1 MDIWAYRDEELR
13 FLCARVEKNQV
24 QAEQL
29 FNYFPIFAVVY
40 NPKFTT
46 TMKIGIPKEIKNNE
60 SRVGMT
66 PAGVSELVRHGHEV
80 FVQHTAGE
88 NSNFPDEK
96 YVKAGAKI
104 LPTIE
109 ETYAVADM
117 IVKVKEP
124 IEPEYPLVKPG
135 QLLFTYFHFACDRP
149 LTDAMIKSGG
159 VCLAYETVQLA
170 DHSLPLLIPM
180 SEVAGRM
187 ATLNGAYY
195 LQKTKGGKGKLICGV
210 PGVKPAKVLVL
221 GGGTVGQA
229 AARVAAGMGARVI
242 ITDISLPLLKQL
254 SIEMPPNVTPL
265 YSNRHNIEQELHDV
279 DIVVGSVLIP
289 GDKAPHLITRDMLKM
304 MEPGTVLVDVAI
316 DQGGCFE
323 TSRPTTHS
331 EPTYILDGIVH
342 YAVANIPGAVPNT
355 STTAL
360 TNATLRYAL
369 ALADKGWR
377 KACKDDP
384 ALYKGLNVVE
394 GKVTF
399 KAVADVF
406 GLPYEPVEL

>member
-1 MDIWAYRDEELR
+1 
-13 FLCARVEKNQV
+13 
-24 QAEQL
+24 
-29 FNYFPIFAVVY
+29 
-40 NPKFTT
+40 
-46 TMKIGIPKEIKNNE
+46 MKIGIPKEIKNNE
-60 SRVGMT
+60 NRVGMT
-66 PAGVSELVRHGHEV
+66 PAGVSELVKHGHQV

-88 NSNFPDEK
+88 GSGFSDEQ
-96 YVKAGAKI
+96 YLQVGATI

-109 ETYAVADM
+109 ETYAAAEM
-117 IVKVKEP
+117 IIKVKEP
-124 IEPEYPLVKPG
+124 IEPEYPLVKSG
-135 QLLFTYFHFACDRP
+135 QLIFTYFHFACDKE

-159 VCLAYETVQLA
+159 VCLAYETVQLNNGA
-170 DHSLPLLIPM
+170 LPLLIPM

-187 ATLNGAYY
+187 AIVNGSYY

-221 GGGTVGQA
+221 GGGVVGEA
-229 AARVAAGMGARVI
+229 AARVAAGMGANVI
-242 ITDISLPLLKQL
+242 IADVSLPRLRQL
-254 SIEMPPNVTPL
+254 EMELPANVTTL
-265 YSNRHNIEQELHDV
+265 FSSQHNIEKELPDV

-289 GDKAPHLITRDMLKM
+289 GDKAPHLITRQMLKL

-323 TSRPTTHS
+323 TSHPTTHS
-331 EPTYILDGIVH
+331 EPVYEVDGIIH

-369 ALADKGWR
+369 ALADKGWQQ
-377 KACKDDP
+377 ACREDP
-384 ALYKGLNVVE
+384 ALYRGLNIVE
-394 GKVTF
+394 GKVTY

-406 GLPYEPVEL
+406 GLLFDPVVL